1 MMVLQKQYVLLHN
14 ALYEAL
20 STENFTCTAADVE
33 SKLKEHLEHSGSES
47 DIISAEYAVSFNW
60 ESCHLIRD
68 SYISFNLKKQRKLQA
83 HQTEC
88 AVEFSIWDL
97 NMFA

>member
-47 DIISAEYAVSFNW
+47 DIISAEYAVSFK
-60 ESCHLIRD
+60 L
-68 SYISFNLKKQRKLQA
+68 RKL
-83 HQTEC
+83 
-88 AVEFSIWDL
+88 L
-97 NMFA
+97 L